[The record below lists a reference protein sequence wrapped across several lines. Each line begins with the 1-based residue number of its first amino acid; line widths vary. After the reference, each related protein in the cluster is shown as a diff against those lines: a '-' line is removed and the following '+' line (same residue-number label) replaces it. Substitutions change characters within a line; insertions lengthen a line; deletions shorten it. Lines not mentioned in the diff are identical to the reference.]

1 LSSFL
6 TIYFPISSL
15 YIRWKT
21 GHHQKK
27 KKYRKTVQWDKSLE
41 LGKYYYFLLFLPV
54 GQVIIVLY
62 LLSEYLAT
70 ILCSNLQLVHQMEK
84 WTPPTKK
91 KKTSQP
97 FFFLN
102 KVTFCGMSLHKVYIL
117 KGHRLVSKKGFYHCI
132 LECTYLLS
140 NIYRS

>member
-1 LSSFL
+1 MENW
-6 TIYFPISSL
+6 TTP
-15 YIRWKT
+15 
-21 GHHQKK
+21 KK
-27 KKYRKTVQWDKSLE
+27 KKNRKTVQWDKSLE

-91 KKTSQP
+91 KKKTH
-97 FFFLN
+97 
-102 KVTFCGMSLHKVYIL
+102 SL
-117 KGHRLVSKKGFYHCI
+117 SF
-132 LECTYLLS
+132 S
-140 NIYRS
+140 